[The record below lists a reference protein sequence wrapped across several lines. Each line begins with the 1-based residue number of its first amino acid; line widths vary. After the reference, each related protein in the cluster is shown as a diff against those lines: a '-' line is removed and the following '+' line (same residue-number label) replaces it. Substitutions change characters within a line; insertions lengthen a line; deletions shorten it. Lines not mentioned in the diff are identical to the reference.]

1 MSTASDQLSNA
12 AEESAKK
19 ATNGDEIKVLGEVL
33 ALLNELDAAARE
45 RLLYTAS
52 AYFGVPRRGDRAAA
66 LTVGG
71 TVSSSGSSY
80 SEDRSISAKD
90 FVMQKQP
97 KTDVERVAC
106 LAFYLTHYRDARFFK
121 TLDISKVNTD
131 AAQVKFANAAYA
143 VANAEKAGLLAPAQ
157 RGQKQLSAVG
167 EQFVLAL
174 PDRDAA
180 KAALANLRKRRRA
193 KKNDQGLTD
202 KTNGEGTTQANGQ
215 QAD

>member
-1 MSTASDQLSNA
+1 MSTIPDQLPNA
-12 AEESAKK
+12 NEQVTTKVA
-19 ATNGDEIKVLGEVL
+19 NGDEIKVLGEVL

-45 RLLYTAS
+45 RLLHTAS
-52 AYFGVPRRGDRAAA
+52 AYFGISRRIDRAAA
-66 LTVGG
+66 YTL
-71 TVSSSGSSY
+71 GSDLGSPATTF

-121 TLDISKVNTD
+121 TLDISKLNTD
-131 AAQVKFANAAYA
+131 AAQVKFTNAAYA

-174 PDRDAA
+174 PDHEAA
-180 KAALANLRKRRRA
+180 KAALANLRKRRRTR
-193 KKNDQGLTD
+193 KNDQSLE
-202 KTNGEGTTQANGQ
+202 KTNGEGTTQANGKQ
-215 QAD
+215 TD

>member
-1 MSTASDQLSNA
+1 MATRPDELSGTAEQA
-12 AEESAKK
+12 T
-19 ATNGDEIKVLGEVL
+19 TNGDEIKILSEVL
-33 ALLNELDAAARE
+33 ALLNELDASARE

-52 AYFGVPRRGDRAAA
+52 AYFGVTRRPDRASASQ
-66 LTVGG
+66 TFGG
-71 TVSSSGSSY
+71 VNSSAMSF
-80 SEDRSISAKD
+80 SEDRSISPKD

-106 LAFYLTHYRDARFFK
+106 LAFYLTHYRSVRFFK
-121 TLDISKVNTD
+121 TLDISKLNTD

-180 KAALANLRKRRRA
+180 KAALASLRKRRKVR
-193 KKNDQGLTD
+193 KSDQGLTD
-202 KTNGEGTTQANGQ
+202 RTTEEATSQANGE
-215 QAD
+215 

>member
-1 MSTASDQLSNA
+1 MATKPDELSDTA
-12 AEESAKK
+12 ERTG
-19 ATNGDEIKVLGEVL
+19 TNGDEIRILGEVL
-33 ALLNELDAAARE
+33 GLLKELDPTARE

-52 AYFGVPRRGDRAAA
+52 AYFGIAPQGQRARTSSH
-66 LTVGG
+66 LGG
-71 TVSSSGSSY
+71 GVSSPTSF

-106 LAFYLTHYRDARFFK
+106 LAFYLTHYRDMRFFK
-121 TLDISKVNTD
+121 TLDISKLNTD

-180 KAALANLRKRRRA
+180 KAALANLRKRRKTKR
-193 KKNDQGLTD
+193 NDQGLTD
-202 KTNGEGTTQANGQ
+202 TSTEETSTQQNGEQTT
-215 QAD
+215 